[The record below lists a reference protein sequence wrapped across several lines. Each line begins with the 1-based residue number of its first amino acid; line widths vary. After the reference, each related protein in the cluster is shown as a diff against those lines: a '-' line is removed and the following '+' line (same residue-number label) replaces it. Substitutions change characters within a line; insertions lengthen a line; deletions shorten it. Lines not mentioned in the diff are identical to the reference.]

1 MLKNYFNNKKVEDS
15 ILNILIGFVVIFALY
30 LILKPFYGEMDY
42 YVSKILHKK
51 DYNTLSSVE
60 NKIKEDS
67 IKNNLNNST
76 NSNISNTENN
86 DSVIKKQRDNV
97 LYIPSIDLA
106 TSIQE
111 LEKIEDLHFGSWR
124 RPNTS
129 NPELGG
135 NTVIVAHR
143 YTDKGGRA
151 ENTFYNLPKV
161 EIGEHIYTFWNNK
174 KYTYKVYDIKVVES
188 NDETVEKATTT
199 ANILTLY
206 TCTPLWSSTHRHVV
220 YSNLISAEDLK

>member
-1 MLKNYFNNKKVEDS
+1 MLKIKNNKVSDFLLS
-15 ILNILIGFVVIFALY
+15 ISLFMVSLY
-30 LILKPFYGEMDY
+30 AANLILSPFYGEVKY
-42 YVSKILHKK
+42 YIGKRFYKNSERSINQIISIENNIKL
-51 DYNTLSSVE
+51 E
-60 NKIKEDS
+60 NKNSTKNS
-67 IKNNLNNST
+67 IKNN
-76 NSNISNTENN
+76 I
-86 DSVIKKQRDNV
+86 

-111 LEKIEDLHFGSWR
+111 LEKLEDLHFGSWR

-161 EIGEHIYTFWNNK
+161 EIGEYIYTFWNNK

-188 NDETVEKATTT
+188 NDETVEKSTTT

-206 TCTPLWSSTHRHVV
+206 TCTPLWSSTHRYVV
-220 YSNLISAEDLK
+220 YSKLISVEDLK

>member
-1 MLKNYFNNKKVEDS
+1 MLKIKNNKVSDFLLS
-15 ILNILIGFVVIFALY
+15 VILFIIGLY
-30 LILKPFYGEMDY
+30 AAHLILSPFYGEIKY
-42 YVSKILHKK
+42 YIDKRFYKNSERSINQIISIENNIKL
-51 DYNTLSSVE
+51 E
-60 NKIKEDS
+60 NKNSTINS
-67 IKNNLNNST
+67 IKNN
-76 NSNISNTENN
+76 I
-86 DSVIKKQRDNV
+86 

-111 LEKIEDLHFGSWR
+111 LEKLEDLHFGSWR

-161 EIGEHIYTFWNNK
+161 EIGEYIYTFWNNK

-220 YSNLISAEDLK
+220 YSNLISVEDLK